1 MSIAAI
7 VALIIFIA
15 MFILIVMDKIERH
28 YVTLICGG
36 LILAVVFGIIMQ
48 SSQAVLDTL
57 NVGGIAKTSFWYGEA
72 SESTTGVNWATIV
85 FILGMMVMVEGL
97 GKAGFFRWLCLVLAK
112 AVKYKTVSL
121 LVVFMIMSAVLS
133 MFIDSITVVL
143 FLAAVTVELS
153 KILRF
158 NPIPMILSEIFCANL
173 GGSATMCGDPPN
185 IIIGTSFG
193 YSFADFMTNNG
204 PIVLICFIVV
214 LL

>member
-97 GKAGFFRWLCLVLAK
+97 GKAGLFRWL
-112 AVKYKTVSL
+112 
-121 LVVFMIMSAVLS
+121 
-133 MFIDSITVVL
+133 
-143 FLAAVTVELS
+143 
-153 KILRF
+153 
-158 NPIPMILSEIFCANL
+158 
-173 GGSATMCGDPPN
+173 
-185 IIIGTSFG
+185 
-193 YSFADFMTNNG
+193 
-204 PIVLICFIVV
+204 
-214 LL
+214 